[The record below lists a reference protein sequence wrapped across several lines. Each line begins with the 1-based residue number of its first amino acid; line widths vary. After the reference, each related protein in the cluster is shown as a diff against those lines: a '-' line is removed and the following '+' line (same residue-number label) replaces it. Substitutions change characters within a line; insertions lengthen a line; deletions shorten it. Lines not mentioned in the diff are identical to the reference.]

1 MELNQLQTVTDHD
14 TGAEY
19 NVLSPVDGKPTDVFI
34 KVKGSDSRD
43 WRTAKKKQTQ
53 QIIEARANN
62 KMAELDYDAMDAE
75 ALAEVTMSWRG
86 ITKDGKP
93 FEFSKENAEKL
104 YKESPS
110 VTNQLIEFLSNR
122 ANFTK
127 G

>member
-1 MELNQLQTVTDHD
+1 MELNQLETVTDHD
-14 TGAEY
+14 AGAEY

-34 KVKGSDSRD
+34 KIKGADSKA
-43 WRTAKKKQTQ
+43 WRLAKKKQTQ
-53 QIIEARANN
+53 QIIDARATST
-62 KMAELDYDAMDAE
+62 MDQLDYEAMDAE
-75 ALAEVTMSWRG
+75 ALAEVTMSWKG

-93 FEFSKENAEKL
+93 YEFSKANAEQL

-110 VTNQLIEFLSNR
+110 VTAQLIEFLSNR